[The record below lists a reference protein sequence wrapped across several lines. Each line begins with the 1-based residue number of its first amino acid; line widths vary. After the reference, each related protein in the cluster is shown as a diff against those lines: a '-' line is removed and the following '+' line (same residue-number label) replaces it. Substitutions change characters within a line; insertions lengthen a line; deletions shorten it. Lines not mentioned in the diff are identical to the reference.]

1 MILYTYVMSP
11 IGRLLL
17 AGTESGLE
25 RLHFS
30 SGSKARGPDEA
41 WRESAGTFAGVARQ
55 LEEYFAGERRE
66 FAVALKPAGTPFQ
79 LSVWQELCRIP
90 YGETTSYGELA
101 RRLGRPAASRAVGLA
116 NGSNPIAIIQP
127 CHRVIGA
134 NGKLTGFGGGLGV
147 KQSLLDLER
156 GERGLFSEVVSA

>member
-1 MILYTYVMSP
+1 MTYFTYHQSP

-17 AGTESGLE
+17 AGNGACLE

-30 SGSKARGPDEA
+30 SGLKARGPDESWVEEA
-41 WRESAGTFAGVARQ
+41 EAFAGVARQ
-55 LEEYFAGERRE
+55 LTEYFAGERRE
-66 FAVALKPAGTPFQ
+66 FHVRLKPSGTPFQ
-79 LSVWQELCRIP
+79 LAVWEELRGIP
-90 YGETTSYGELA
+90 YGETTSYGQLA
-101 RRLGRPAASRAVGLA
+101 KRLGRPDASRAVGMA

-134 NGKLTGFGGGLGV
+134 SGKLTGFGGGLDV

-156 GERGLFSEVVSA
+156 GERRLF